1 MAANVRRIE
10 AVTGRAAVEYAQ
22 SLDNEIKETAG
33 ILKTTPDQVK
43 EKISQILKDLK
54 QKDIEIETL
63 KSKILSKESGDI
75 LSGMQEVNGINVLT
89 KELDSLSPKEL
100 RDYVDKIRDKLE
112 SGIIVLGSK
121 NEDKVMLICAVTDD
135 LTKQYNAGKI
145 IKEMSGIVGGKGGG
159 RPDMAQGGG
168 SNPQKLTQALESLKK
183 IIAG

>member
-1 MAANVRRIE
+1 MR
-10 AVTGRAAVEYAQ
+10 
-22 SLDNEIKETAG
+22 
-33 ILKTTPDQVK
+33 
-43 EKISQILKDLK
+43 DLK
-54 QKDIEIETL
+54 QKDTEIESL

-75 LSGMQEVNGINVLT
+75 LAGIREINGIRVLA

-100 RDYVDKIRDKLE
+100 RDYVDKIRDRLE

-145 IKEMSGIVGGKGGG
+145 IKEMSEIVGGKGGG

-168 SNPQKLTQALESLKK
+168 SNPQKLSQALES
-183 IIAG
+183 IGEMI